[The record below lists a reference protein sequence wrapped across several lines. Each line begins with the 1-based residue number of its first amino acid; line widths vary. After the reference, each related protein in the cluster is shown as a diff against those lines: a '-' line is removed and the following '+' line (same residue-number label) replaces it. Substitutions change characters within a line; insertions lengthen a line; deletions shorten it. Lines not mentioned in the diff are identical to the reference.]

1 MRHGAARA
9 AWVVG
14 VSLAGT
20 LSSPAAIP
28 ERDDV
33 VVGLQRWLDGTAT
46 LEARFRQSLISGALG
61 TGATES
67 GRLALE
73 RPGRLRWDYLDPERK
88 TALLLGDR
96 TFLYLEGDRQYIR
109 GRLHAE
115 QALFPRLLA
124 GSERIGSLFSS
135 TLVATPRAGGN
146 GSYRLRL
153 VPIGAPAGVASITL
167 DLRPGS
173 FAIERAEIVDELGN
187 RTSYALSELK
197 RNGRLPVGLFAF
209 EPPPGTEVIDQP

>member
-1 MRHGAARA
+1 MRRWLALV
-9 AWVVG
+9 AWVIG
-14 VSLAGT
+14 GSLAVAG
-20 LSSPAAIP
+20 SPPPAS
-28 ERDDV
+28 EHGEV
-33 VVGLQRWLDGTAT
+33 VAGLQAWLDGTIT

-61 TGATES
+61 TGASES

-109 GRLHAE
+109 GRLQAE

-153 VPIGAPAGVASITL
+153 VPRGTPGGVASVTL
-167 DLRPGS
+167 DLRPRS
-173 FAIERAEIVDELGN
+173 FAIERAEIIDELGN
-187 RTSYALSELK
+187 RTTYALSDVK
-197 RNGRLPVGLFAF
+197 RNAELPVGCFAF